1 MNDFDK
7 TNNQLIS
14 ENIELKRIEKYLRA
28 EVLELW
34 RHINKLKAL
43 PFYNLWFKIA
53 SKFDVKPNFKVKDSG
68 ENLLPSALQVNNQLL
83 NCDFLFIYSSDSH
96 EIGGLKTGGKLA
108 RDLLNREPWR
118 INGFALHH
126 DPTTNNDDDFF
137 VAGVDSDSIIKN
149 VVACGS
155 DTIEKALEI
164 SKKFNAK
171 LVLLMMGLDQIFA
184 PTWRESKNFISAI
197 QKSDLVISLSP
208 HLAKQA
214 KLYGAQNVSIA
225 PLGYDKREFFYQDVP
240 KRKKI
245 LVTCR
250 ISPEKGLKFVLPAL
264 TLLRERGWEVVGF
277 GDLPEH
283 EEAEAF
289 DVFLGRISSDELNS
303 QFQDAKFL
311 IDPSWVEGLGLVAL
325 EAAACGV
332 IPIIT
337 ARSDYSGL
345 FDEPNKPFV
354 EIVNFIDPEK
364 LIQIIEDSDKWIEP
378 NRLANTVS
386 KLEWSEGLREATLA
400 LKSLDKALKINNS

>member
-1 MNDFDK
+1 MTDFKK

-34 RHINKLKAL
+34 DHIHGLRAL
-43 PFYNLWFKIA
+43 PFYNLWIKVAKKLDFKTKCNKKNYGETLL
-53 SKFDVKPNFKVKDSG
+53 SNRSPVDS
-68 ENLLPSALQVNNQLL
+68 QVL
-83 NCDFLFIYSSDSH
+83 NCDFVFVYSSDSH

-108 RDLLNREPWR
+108 RDLLNSTPWK
-118 INGFALHH
+118 IKGLALHH
-126 DPTTNNDDDFF
+126 DPTIKNVDKFF
-137 VAGVDSDSIIKN
+137 VTELDSQSEIKN

-184 PTWRESKNFISAI
+184 PTWQQSKNFILAM

-208 HLAKQA
+208 QLAKQA
-214 KLYGAQNVSIA
+214 KLFGAKNVVVA
-225 PLGYDKREFFYQDVP
+225 PLGYDNREYTYLGFP
-240 KRKKI
+240 KRNKI

-264 TLLRERGWEVVGF
+264 YLLRERGWEVIGF

-283 EEAEAF
+283 EAAEAF
-289 DVFLGRISSDELNS
+289 DVFLGRIGAAELNR
-303 QFQDAKFL
+303 QFQDTKFL

-337 ARSDYSGL
+337 ARSDYLGL
-345 FDEPNKPFV
+345 FDENDKPFV
-354 EIVNFIDPEK
+354 EIVNFIDPQK
-364 LIQIIEDSDKWIEP
+364 LIQTIEDPTNWISPDK
-378 NRLANTVS
+378 LVKSVS
-386 KLEWSEGLREATLA
+386 TLEWSEGLRKATLA
-400 LKSLDKALKINNS
+400 LKSLDTTSKD